1 MKRLLSFLLVLILV
15 FSAFAVPAYA
25 VSFTTRSANS
35 YDWDK
40 FIGLLK
46 WGIHFFS
53 PLNINESRIHGTVTK
68 EAVAFL
74 TDNSPFAHAST
85 IVKMKNGAFICAWF
99 SGAEEGAMDTR
110 IWYSIKQPNKS
121 WSKPVMLQDGIEY
134 SHWNPVLYLTRE
146 GNVRLYYKSNGSCK
160 NWHGYFVE
168 SRDCGQTWS
177 APREIAYESDTGLT
191 AGGPVKNKCLRT
203 SKGLLLA
210 PNSYET
216 DEVRRA
222 VIEYSTDDGMTWHD
236 SGEIRAYTD
245 SGEEVMIIQ
254 PTLWESSDGS
264 VHALLRS
271 KDYFIYRTDSYDGG
285 ITWCP
290 AYRTSLL
297 NNNSGIDLV
306 KTDDGLLWLVC
317 NPALSVR
324 SPLTLYVSK
333 DDGNTWYAVMDIE
346 KFLPI
351 EFSYPSIIA
360 DGKTLYITYTNM
372 RMGINCITI
381 KYR

>member
-1 MKRLLSFLLVLILV
+1 MKRFISFLLVVILA
-15 FSAFAVPAYA
+15 FSMLCVPANAIGYA
-25 VSFTTRSANS
+25 TKSTNS
-35 YDWDK
+35 YEHDIL
-40 FIGLLK
+40 IGAVK
-46 WGIHFFS
+46 WGLHFFS
-53 PLNINESRIHGTVTK
+53 PINLNESHIHGTVKK
-68 EAVAFL
+68 EAVSFL

-85 IVKMKNGAFICAWF
+85 ILKMKNGSFICAWF

-110 IWYSIKQPNKS
+110 IWYSIKKPNGS
-121 WSKPVMLQDGIEY
+121 WGKPVQLQDGINY
-134 SHWNPVLYLTRE
+134 SHWNPVLYLTKE

-160 NWHGYFVE
+160 DWIGYYCE
-168 SRDCGQTWS
+168 SRDCGKTWS
-177 APREIAYESDTGLT
+177 APQVINFESDTGLT

-203 SKGLLLA
+203 SRGLLLA

-216 DEVRRA
+216 NEVRRA
-222 VIEYSTDDGMTWHD
+222 VIEYSTDDGATWHD
-236 SGEIRAYTD
+236 SGEIRAYSD

-254 PTLWESSDGS
+254 PTLWESKDGS

-285 ITWCP
+285 MTWCP
-290 AYRTSLL
+290 AYRTGLL

-306 KTDDGLLWLVC
+306 KSDDGYLWLVC
-317 NPALSVR
+317 NPAFSVR

-333 DDGNTWYAVMDIE
+333 DDGNTWLSVMDIE

-360 DGKTLYITYTNM
+360 DGRTLYITYTNM
-372 RMGINCITI
+372 RMGINCLTI
-381 KYR
+381 RY